1 MFSLMAILS
10 GCGAH
15 TGRSLDD
22 AGARIGAVSSGVLRP
37 QQPEECRTAWP
48 LLDRSRIVGREKLVV
63 IDQYESYITDTINPA
78 KRRCW
83 QFNENVNAGLAGN

>member
-1 MFSLMAILS
+1 MMILT

-15 TGRSLDD
+15 TGRLVDD
-22 AGARIGAVSSGVLRP
+22 AGSRIGTVDAGTVRV
-37 QQPEECRTAWP
+37 QQPEECRTPWP

-63 IDQYESYITDTINPA
+63 IDQYESYITNTINPA